1 MTGSF
6 ILDYCLL
13 VFLGACGVFQVAA
26 AHAGFQGLVFFR
38 QRMVTFLL
46 GALSL
51 CGAFAWFFLSESRNV
66 PDTAHGMN
74 GNEQFGYFFAG
85 AGASLAFTL
94 LVSSLRNWAL
104 VAEGAPPHPGLE
116 ALRQSNYI
124 RALSR
129 SLRKLRLRPRRP
141 REAAHRPEVSPP
153 GVPPPQDVEGN
164 IPHKRAPGRTFFRR
178 RAESETHDL
187 SVEERE
193 EGLAP

>member
-1 MTGSF
+1 VTGSF

-13 VFLGACGVFQVAA
+13 VFLGASGVFQMAA

-38 QRMVTFLL
+38 QRLGSFLL
-46 GALSL
+46 GALFL
-51 CGAFAWFFLSESRNV
+51 AGAFAWFFLSESRNV

-85 AGASLAFTL
+85 TGASLAFTL
-94 LVSSLRNWAL
+94 LASSLRNWAL
-104 VAEGAPPHPGLE
+104 GAGGLPPPPGLE

-129 SLRKLRLRPRRP
+129 TLRKLRPRPRRP
-141 REAAHRPEVSPP
+141 GEAGHRTDVST
-153 GVPPPQDVEGN
+153 PQAVDGS

-178 RAESETHDL
+178 RAGE
-187 SVEERE
+187 
-193 EGLAP
+193 